1 MTPELIYLV
10 WSAVLTF
17 VLMLIAVSGATL
29 QVGLPT
35 LAGNREGMPEMTN
48 WAGRAERA
56 HSNML
61 ESLVL
66 FAILVLVAQAAGVRN
81 AMTSARRATFLL
93 GSRGPRRALYRRHPV
108 GAHGSVGRVRGRAHL
123 DRVATRE
130 VERSRSLRSRDDVVR
145 LEWWHPAACD
155 LAVVRQ
161 ATDRARAG
169 R

>member
-35 LAGNREGMPEMTN
+35 LAGNREGMPDLTS

-56 HSNML
+56 HGNML
-61 ESLVL
+61 ENLVL

-81 AMTSARRATFLL
+81 AMTVL
-93 GSRGPRRALYRRHPV
+93 GAQLFFW
-108 GAHGSVGRVRGRAHL
+108 GRVGHAVLYIAGIPWARTA
-123 DRVATRE
+123 AW
-130 VERSRSLRSRDDVVR
+130 VVS
-145 LEWWHPAACD
+145 
-155 LAVVRQ
+155 VVGLILIAWQLVR
-161 ATDRARAG
+161 
-169 R
+169 